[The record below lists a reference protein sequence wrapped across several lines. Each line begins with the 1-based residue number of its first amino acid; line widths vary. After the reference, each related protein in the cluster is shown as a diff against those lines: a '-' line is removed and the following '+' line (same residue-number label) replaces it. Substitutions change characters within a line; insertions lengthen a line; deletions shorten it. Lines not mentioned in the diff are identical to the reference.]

1 MKKSID
7 NIILIFVFLILSFL
21 VLFFFSIYFNIDIDF
36 FVLPILFFLAYFLF
50 IKRKNVKKED
60 IIFIILFLFLS
71 FYSLYDLKNSFIN
84 KNDSLKNQIEN
95 LEKELNQ
102 TYYAFLYEKCW
113 NNKECIDFLKTVKS
127 FNYKL
132 VFKQKKCNLNY
143 KKENYIKIPKEFENY
158 IVCEEIHYSNIDL

>member
-102 TYYAFLYEKCW
+102 TYYAFLYEKC
-113 NNKECIDFLKTVKS
+113 
-127 FNYKL
+127 
-132 VFKQKKCNLNY
+132 
-143 KKENYIKIPKEFENY
+143 
-158 IVCEEIHYSNIDL
+158 